1 MLGKLLKAPMTSTMW
16 VFRSIHD
23 AVEGE
28 LDRER
33 ESIRARL
40 NELYLELE
48 AGDLDEDAFDE
59 LEEELLDRLDEI
71 DEIMG
76 GGQ

>member
-1 MLGKLLKAPMTSTMW
+1 MLGRLLKSPMTSTMW

-40 NELYLELE
+40 NELYMELE
-48 AGDLDEDAFDE
+48 EGGLGEDEFDE
-59 LEEELLDRLDEI
+59 LEEQLLDRLDEL
-71 DEIMG
+71 DELVG
-76 GGQ
+76 AGR